1 MPEIARTIHA
11 RGRGMMHDEEMSA
24 AQRADLRAVV
34 AELEREG
41 ARVGVDWD
49 VAAPTMRELA
59 PKTERRVADDA
70 VEVGLVIDVIGM
82 LATLRALPD
91 GVGTDAFLAAF
102 RLKSAA
108 SDPPVA

>member
-1 MPEIARTIHA
+1 
-11 RGRGMMHDEEMSA
+11 MMHDEELSA
-24 AQRADLRAVV
+24 AQRTDVQAVV

-49 VAAPTMRELA
+49 AAAPTMRELA
-59 PKTERRVADDA
+59 PKTERRVSEDEI
-70 VEVGLVIDVIGM
+70 EVNVTIDVMGM

-102 RLKSAA
+102 RLKSEAG
-108 SDPPVA
+108 DPPVA

>member
-1 MPEIARTIHA
+1 
-11 RGRGMMHDEEMSA
+11 MMHEEELSA
-24 AQRADLRAVV
+24 AQRTDLQAVV

-49 VAAPTMRELA
+49 AAAPTMRELA
-59 PKTERRVADDA
+59 PKTERRVSEDEI
-70 VEVGLVIDVIGM
+70 EVNVTIDVMGM

-102 RLKSAA
+102 RLKSEAG
-108 SDPPVA
+108 DPPVA

>member
-1 MPEIARTIHA
+1 
-11 RGRGMMHDEEMSA
+11 MHEEEMSA
-24 AQRADLRAVV
+24 AQRADLKAVV

-49 VAAPTMRELA
+49 AAAPTMRELA
-59 PKTERRVADDA
+59 PKAERRVSND
-70 VEVGLVIDVIGM
+70 EVGLVIDVIGM

-102 RLKSAA
+102 RLVSAA
-108 SDPPVA
+108 GDPPVA

>member
-1 MPEIARTIHA
+1 
-11 RGRGMMHDEEMSA
+11 MMHDEELSA
-24 AQRADLRAVV
+24 AQRTDVQAVV

-49 VAAPTMRELA
+49 AAAPTMRELA
-59 PKTERRVADDA
+59 PKTERRVSEDEI
-70 VEVGLVIDVIGM
+70 EVNLTIDVMGM

-102 RLKSAA
+102 RLKSEAG
-108 SDPPVA
+108 DPPVA

>member
-1 MPEIARTIHA
+1 
-11 RGRGMMHDEEMSA
+11 MMHEEELSA
-24 AQRADLRAVV
+24 AQRTDLQAVV

-49 VAAPTMRELA
+49 AAAPTMRELA
-59 PKTERRVADDA
+59 PKTERRVSEDEI
-70 VEVGLVIDVIGM
+70 EVNLTIDVMGM

-102 RLKSAA
+102 RLKSEAG
-108 SDPPVA
+108 DPPVA